1 MFAFNVE
8 SRRLIQIPKMTA
20 KEAKRFE
27 HLMGDDASVR
37 KELLGL

>member
-1 MFAFNVE
+1 
-8 SRRLIQIPKMTA
+8 MTQQ
-20 KEAKRFE
+20 RVLTLPSGLTFDYT